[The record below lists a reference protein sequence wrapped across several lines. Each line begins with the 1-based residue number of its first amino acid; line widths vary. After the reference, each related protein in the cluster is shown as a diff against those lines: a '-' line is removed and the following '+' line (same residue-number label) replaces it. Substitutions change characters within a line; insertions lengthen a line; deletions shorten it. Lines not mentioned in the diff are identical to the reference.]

1 MPYKQ
6 DIMDCLVDI
15 DPAAK
20 AIGAVNTLVR
30 TDNGYKGYNTDMS
43 GLARA
48 IMSEGME
55 LKNKKIIILGA
66 GGASRAVAYMCMEY
80 GADKVYILNRTYD
93 KASSIA
99 DDMNSFFGKNVI
111 EPVEAAGYKDIPKD
125 NYMFIQCTSVGLKKS
140 DGLPVVNDREFFS
153 MAKEAVDLIYN
164 PAKTCFLKLAE
175 AYGAKCMNGLK
186 MLLYQGIMAY
196 ELWNGIKVSDELTQ
210 IVYRELCESLNGIGA
225 RDNIILVGYMGAGK
239 TTVGKKLS
247 EHGYKF
253 IDTDEYIVDYEK
265 MSINDIFS
273 RHGEKYFRDL
283 ETKVLNILAENT
295 RNTVISTGGGL
306 PLRKENEA
314 ILKNIGRVIYLKA
327 DADTIYERVKRD
339 TKRPLLAGDD
349 PYKKIC
355 DMLVER
361 TPRYEAVADIII
373 DTREKNT
380 DMIAREI
387 LEKI

>member
-1 MPYKQ
+1 
-6 DIMDCLVDI
+6 MDCLVDI